1 LHYVTSIN
9 MQAYFVYF

>member
-1 LHYVTSIN
+1 VTSIN